1 MLCQVNEVRE
11 MKIEIKQP
19 IAFCLEVVE
28 TDDHVPSM
36 RVQVQIVVE
45 QFQHT
50 CRYDG
55 AFWIE
60 CANWDGFVQSLRA
73 PSAEGVALR
82 DMNGCFMLA
91 VQENDERLSL
101 VFEFTKSD
109 VGSSRQMKFAFTS
122 VIDDDLLAKIRDEF
136 LEFPAWW

>member
-1 MLCQVNEVRE
+1 

-19 IAFCLEVVE
+19 IVLSLEVVE

-60 CANWDGFVQSLRA
+60 CANWDGFVQSLWA
-73 PSAEGVALR
+73 PKLESVALR
-82 DMNGCFMLA
+82 DMSGCFMFA
-91 VQENDERLSL
+91 FQENDAILSL
-101 VFEFTKSD
+101 VLEFEKSD
-109 VGSSRQMKFAFTS
+109 LGRNRQMKFAFTS
-122 VIDDDLLAKIRDEF
+122 AIDDDLLAKIRDEF

>member
-19 IAFCLEVVE
+19 IALCLEVIE

-36 RVQVQIVVE
+36 RVQMQIVVE

-55 AFWIE
+55 TFWIE
-60 CANWDGFVQSLRA
+60 CTNWDGFVQSLLA
-73 PSAEGVALR
+73 LDTEGVALR
-82 DMNGCFMLA
+82 DMSGCFMLA
-91 VQENDERLSL
+91 MQKNDERLSL
-101 VFEFTKSD
+101 VVEFAKSD
-109 VGSSRQMKFAFTS
+109 VGSNRQMKFAFKS
-122 VIDDDLLAKIRDEF
+122 AIDDDLLAKIRDEF
-136 LEFPAWW
+136 LEFPTWW

>member
-19 IAFCLEVVE
+19 VALRLEVVE

-36 RVQVQIVVE
+36 RVQAQIVVE
-45 QFQHT
+45 QFQHA

-55 AFWIE
+55 TFWIE

-73 PSAEGVALR
+73 LGTEGVALR
-82 DMNGCFMLA
+82 DMSGCFMLA
-91 VQENDERLSL
+91 LQRNDERLSL
-101 VFEFTKSD
+101 VVEFAKSD
-109 VGSSRQMKFAFTS
+109 VGSSRQMKFVFKSA
-122 VIDDDLLAKIRDEF
+122 IDDALLSKIKDEF

>member
-1 MLCQVNEVRE
+1 

-19 IAFCLEVVE
+19 IVLSLEVVE

-60 CANWDGFVQSLRA
+60 CANWDGFVQSLWA
-73 PSAEGVALR
+73 PKLEGVALR
-82 DMNGCFMLA
+82 DMSGCFIFA
-91 VQENDERLSL
+91 VQEKDAIFSL
-101 VFEFTKSD
+101 VLEFEKSD
-109 VGSSRQMKFAFTS
+109 LGRNRQMKFAFTS
-122 VIDDDLLAKIRDEF
+122 AIDDDLLAKIRDEF